1 MVADSIGSEAK
12 RLPSPPLCRLSP
24 KPIYFRLKPR
34 WWIVVADTTRVKKQ
48 DKGVR
53 NYISSGGA
61 GKRGQSRKKQRWRT
75 VVTGSG
81 GSQWRR
87 RGYHSFLLL
96 HTPVVGTKHLRLDQ
110 EKQQQQ
116 KSDGAQTAVADSGS
130 GWWKAPRTPPGRG
143 TEGKN
148 VKTAVADTV
157 GGSWWP
163 IVMGI
168 ALADSVG
175 G

>member
-24 KPIYFRLKPR
+24 KPIYSRLKPR

-110 EKQQQQ
+110 EKQQQKNRTALKQ
-116 KSDGAQTAVADSGS
+116 RWRTAAVAG
-130 GWWKAPRTPPGRG
+130 GRRHG
-143 TEGKN
+143 LHRDGEQR
-148 VKTAVADTV
+148 VKTLKQRWRIPSADR
-157 GGSWWP
+157 GGR
-163 IVMGI
+163 
-168 ALADSVG
+168 
-175 G
+175 